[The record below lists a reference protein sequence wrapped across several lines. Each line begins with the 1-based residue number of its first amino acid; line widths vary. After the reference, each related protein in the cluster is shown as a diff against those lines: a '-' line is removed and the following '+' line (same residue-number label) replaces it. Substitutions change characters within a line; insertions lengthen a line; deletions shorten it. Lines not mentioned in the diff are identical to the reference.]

1 MTGRSIPRLTLHI
14 GFNKTASTWLQKQVF
29 PQLQEGYYAGMGKH
43 GVPGVRRDLVRRMPA
58 YRIFA
63 EPPERW
69 QHRAQA
75 AIGALLG
82 DAPAER
88 PVVVSHERM
97 SSPYDFFGERG
108 KPYRSPQALER
119 SLAVFQSAAA
129 EAGVAQVAIL
139 FLTRRQ
145 DTYLPAFYA
154 ERSDR
159 IRRASQDDFERQV
172 ERLLGRDYERYG
184 AFLDYGGTLEALRR
198 AAPEAEI
205 RVLPFEL
212 LTSDPERFLALVAE
226 HIGEP
231 SESLAERVDTGKRNR
246 SRQGECSGTWRLRP
260 LRGAIVRPQSL
271 RDRFGLDTYR
281 TEVTLTQSLQDAILQ
296 AYRPCNERLIEQL
309 DDDTADLFREHG
321 YIEG

>member
-29 PQLQEGYYAGMGKH
+29 PQLQEVHYAGMGKRRM
-43 GVPGVRRDLVRRMPA
+43 PGVRRDLMRRMPA

-63 EPPERW
+63 EPPARW
-69 QHRAQA
+69 QHRAQGA
-75 AIGALLG
+75 VEALLG
-82 DAPAER
+82 DTSADRPA
-88 PVVVSHERM
+88 VVSHERM
-97 SSPYDFFGERG
+97 SSPFDFFGERG

-119 SLAVFQSAAA
+119 SLSVFQGAAA
-129 EAGVAQVAIL
+129 EAGVAQLAIL

-159 IRRASQDDFERQV
+159 IPRASQDDFERQV

-198 AAPEAEI
+198 AAPQAEV

-212 LTSDPERFLALVAE
+212 LTSDPDRFLSLVAE

-231 SESLAERVDTGKRNR
+231 PASLAERVDTGKRSR
-246 SRQGECSGTWRLRP
+246 SRQGERSNAWRLRP

-271 RDRFGLDTYR
+271 RDRLGLDTYR
-281 TEVTLTQSLQDAILQ
+281 TEVTLTQSLQDAILE
-296 AYRPCNERLIEQL
+296 AYTPCNERLVEQL
-309 DDDTADLFREHG
+309 DEETAELFREHG
-321 YIEG
+321 YV